1 MFLLSP
7 RLAFQEKWC
16 HTVNTHGIRGKN
28 IPMDLHMEYLNCE
41 CKSALYALG
50 SNLTD
55 KSVHWVGKCVGKVI
69 NILHHFDQANSIPQ
83 QLGYRPHRSSSAD
96 ISKIAELLTVTHVS
110 TPEEG
115 RCHCTF
121 PNFKSNLMS
130 TFSVPSLQHWMQERL
145 QKLIK
150 YH

>member
-1 MFLLSP
+1 
-7 RLAFQEKWC
+7 
-16 HTVNTHGIRGKN
+16 
-28 IPMDLHMEYLNCE
+28 MEYLNCE

-96 ISKIAELLTVTHVS
+96 ISKIAELLTVTHVF

-115 RCHCTF
+115 RCHFTF

-130 TFSVPSLQHWMQERL
+130 TLSVPSLQHWMQERL